1 MTKILILYSSLG
13 SGHISAAKALSA
25 AFSKFPNVEVSIA
38 DALQY
43 ATALYRRAVVEAY
56 EQLSE
61 RLPQLYKAYYE
72 GSDIADLEKSLDN
85 NLIWARL
92 ERPFFRKLEKLI
104 RVAEPDII
112 VSVQQIP
119 SRLLQLLQEE
129 EKVARLQYVV
139 ITDAIAHST
148 WVNNGVSGYFLP
160 NDLSKNFLVQRGV
173 DPSLLHV
180 TGIPIRLEIMQPK
193 EKEQAR
199 SHLST
204 QFQTPVKGKLVTL
217 MGAGLNSRR
226 VRQLVKDL
234 LTYSCMDTLVVAAGR
249 NETLL
254 DMLEGVTSTNE
265 VTLCKV
271 GVIDYIDDLI
281 VASDLIITKAGGLI
295 TSEILARGTPM
306 VLVDPIPGQEEQNA
320 DVIAAAGAGVQIR
333 LMEMVAPAVDYLLTH
348 PIRLGDMSKRAMG
361 LGRPEAA
368 VSIAEYIVNH
378 WQEDC
383 LRADNI
389 TQCADVD

>member
-13 SGHISAAKALSA
+13 SGHVSAAKALSA
-25 AFSKFPNVEVSIA
+25 AFAKFPNIEVRIE

-43 ATALYRRAVVEAY
+43 ATALYRRAVVESY

-85 NLIWARL
+85 NLTWARL
-92 ERPFFRKLEKLI
+92 ERPFFRKLEKMI
-104 RVAEPDII
+104 QADAPDVI

-129 EKVARLQYVV
+129 NKVARLQYVV

-180 TGIPIRLEIMQPK
+180 TGIPIQLGIMEHK
-193 EKEQAR
+193 EKEEAR

-204 QFQTPVKGKLVTL
+204 RFQSPVKGKLVTL
-217 MGAGLNSRR
+217 MGGGLNSRR

-234 LTYSCMDTLVVAAGR
+234 IAYGCMDTLVVAAGR
-249 NETLL
+249 NDTLL
-254 DMLEGVTSTNE
+254 DMLEEVTSTDK

-295 TSEILARGTPM
+295 TSEILARGAPM
-306 VLVDPIPGQEEQNA
+306 VIVDPIPGQEEQNA

-333 LMEMVAPAVDYLLTH
+333 LLEMVAPAVDYLLTH
-348 PIRLGDMSKRAMG
+348 PIRLADMSGRAKA

-368 VSIAEYIVNH
+368 VAIAKHIVTY

-383 LRADNI
+383 LRANNV

>member
-25 AFSKFPNVEVSIA
+25 AFSKFPNVEVRIE
-38 DALQY
+38 DALEY
-43 ATALYRRAVVEAY
+43 ATAIYRRAVVEAY

-72 GSDIADLEKSLDN
+72 GSDVADLERSLDN

-92 ERPFFRKLEKLI
+92 ERPFFRKLERMI
-104 RVAEPDII
+104 HEAAPDVI

-129 EKVARLQYVV
+129 ERVASLQYVV

-180 TGIPIRLEIMQPK
+180 TGIPIRLEIMEQK
-193 EKEQAR
+193 NKEQAR
-199 SHLST
+199 SHLSI

-217 MGAGLNSRR
+217 MGGGLNSRR

-234 LTYSCMDTLVVAAGR
+234 MTYGCVDTLVVAAGR
-249 NETLL
+249 NDTLL
-254 DMLEGVTSTNE
+254 DMLEEVTSTKA

-271 GVIDYIDDLI
+271 GVIDYVDDLI

-333 LMEMVAPAVDYLLTH
+333 LLEMVAPAVDYLLTH
-348 PIRLGDMSKRAMG
+348 PVRLADMSNRARG

-378 WQEDC
+378 WQDDC